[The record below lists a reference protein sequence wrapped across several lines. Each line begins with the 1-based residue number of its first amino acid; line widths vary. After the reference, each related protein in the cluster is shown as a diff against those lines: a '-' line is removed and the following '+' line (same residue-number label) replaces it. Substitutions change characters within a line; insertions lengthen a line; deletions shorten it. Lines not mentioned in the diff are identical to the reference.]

1 MELTANKTI
10 LRIET
15 WHGLM
20 LAALFVVMWRSKVLD
35 PIAIL
40 IGGVF
45 MGLNFLLL
53 GYGVASLITPL
64 ASRGRI
70 KTGIGL
76 LVLKI
81 IIFLGLLSTLFFR
94 VNIDPISFA
103 VGFSTLLVAI
113 VFETVRATV
122 KSGI

>member
-20 LAALFVVMWRSKVLD
+20 LAVLFVAMWRSKVLD
-35 PIAIL
+35 PMAIL

-81 IIFLGLLSTLFFR
+81 IIFLGVLSTLFFR

>member
-20 LAALFVVMWRSKVLD
+20 LAALFVAMWRSKILD
-35 PIAIL
+35 PTGIL
-40 IGGVF
+40 VGGVF

-53 GYGVASLITPL
+53 GYGVASLLTPL

-70 KTGIGL
+70 KAGIGL

-81 IIFLGLLSTLFFR
+81 IIFLGVLSTLFFR
-94 VNIDPISFA
+94 FNIDAISFA

>member
-15 WHGLM
+15 WHGMM
-20 LAALFVVMWRSKVLD
+20 LAALFVAVWRSQVLD
-35 PIAIL
+35 PMAIL

-53 GYGVASLITPL
+53 GYGVASLMTPL

-70 KTGIGL
+70 KAGIGL

-94 VNIDPISFA
+94 VNIDAISFA

>member
-1 MELTANKTI
+1 MELTAKKTI

-20 LAALFVVMWRSKVLD
+20 LAALFVAVWRSKVLD
-35 PIAIL
+35 PMAIL

-53 GYGVASLITPL
+53 GYGVASLVTPL

>member
-1 MELTANKTI
+1 
-10 LRIET
+10 
-15 WHGLM
+15 M
-20 LAALFVVMWRSKVLD
+20 LAALFVAVWRSKVLD
-35 PIAIL
+35 QMAIL
-40 IGGVF
+40 ICGVF

-64 ASRGRI
+64 ASRRRI

-94 VNIDPISFA
+94 FNIDAISFA

>member
-20 LAALFVVMWRSKVLD
+20 LAALFVAMWRSKVLD
-35 PIAIL
+35 PMAIL

-81 IIFLGLLSTLFFR
+81 IIFLGVLSTLFFR

>member
-10 LRIET
+10 LRIEL

-20 LAALFVVMWRSKVLD
+20 LVALFAAVWKSRLLD
-35 PIAIL
+35 PTAIL
-40 IGGVF
+40 VGGVF

-64 ASRGRI
+64 ATRGRI
-70 KTGIGL
+70 KVGIGL

-81 IIFLGLLSTLFFR
+81 FVFLGLLSTLFFR
-94 VNIDPISFA
+94 FNIDGISFA

-113 VFETVRATV
+113 VVETIRATV
-122 KSGI
+122 KSGN

>member
-20 LAALFVVMWRSKVLD
+20 LAALFVAMWRSKVLD
-35 PIAIL
+35 PMAIL
-40 IGGVF
+40 IGGLF

>member
-20 LAALFVVMWRSKVLD
+20 LAVLFVAMWRSKVLD
-35 PIAIL
+35 PMAIL

>member
-20 LAALFVVMWRSKVLD
+20 LTALFAAGWTSKVLD
-35 PIAIL
+35 PTAIL

-70 KTGIGL
+70 KAGIGL

-81 IIFLGLLSTLFFR
+81 FHFFGTIIDGFLSLQHRCDILCSRFLDVTGCHCRR
-94 VNIDPISFA
+94 VDSHN
-103 VGFSTLLVAI
+103 
-113 VFETVRATV
+113 R
-122 KSGI
+122 

>member
-1 MELTANKTI
+1 MELSANKTI

-15 WHGLM
+15 WHGMM
-20 LAALFVVMWRSKVLD
+20 LAALFVAVWRSEVLD
-35 PIAIL
+35 PMAIL

-53 GYGVASLITPL
+53 GYGVASLMTPL

-70 KTGIGL
+70 KAGIGL

-94 VNIDPISFA
+94 FNIDGISFA

>member
-10 LRIET
+10 LRIEM

-20 LAALFVVMWRSKVLD
+20 LAALFVAMWRSKLLD
-35 PIAIL
+35 PTAIL
-40 IGGVF
+40 LGGVF

-53 GYGVASLITPL
+53 GYGVAALLTPL

-70 KTGIGL
+70 KAGIGL

-94 VNIDPISFA
+94 FNIDGISFA
-103 VGFSTLLVAI
+103 VGFLTLLVAI
-113 VFETVRATV
+113 VFETIRATV

>member
-1 MELTANKTI
+1 
-10 LRIET
+10 
-15 WHGLM
+15 
-20 LAALFVVMWRSKVLD
+20 MWRSKLLD
-35 PIAIL
+35 PTAIL
-40 IGGVF
+40 LGGVF

-53 GYGVASLITPL
+53 GYGVASLLTPL

-70 KTGIGL
+70 KAGIGL

-94 VNIDPISFA
+94 FDIDAISFA

-113 VFETVRATV
+113 VFETIRATV

>member
-20 LAALFVVMWRSKVLD
+20 LAVLFVAMWRSKVLD
-35 PIAIL
+35 PMAIL

-113 VFETVRATV
+113 VFETVCATV

>member
-20 LAALFVVMWRSKVLD
+20 LAALFVAMWRSKVLD
-35 PIAIL
+35 PMAIL

-103 VGFSTLLVAI
+103 VGFSTLLLAI

>member
-1 MELTANKTI
+1 MELSANKTI

-15 WHGLM
+15 WHGMM
-20 LAALFVVMWRSKVLD
+20 LAALFVAVWRSEVLD
-35 PIAIL
+35 PMAIL

-53 GYGVASLITPL
+53 GYGVASLMTPL

-70 KTGIGL
+70 KAGIGL

-94 VNIDPISFA
+94 FNIDAISFA

>member
-1 MELTANKTI
+1 MELSANKTI

-15 WHGLM
+15 WHGMM
-20 LAALFVVMWRSKVLD
+20 LAALFVAVWRSEVLD
-35 PIAIL
+35 PMAIL

-94 VNIDPISFA
+94 VNIDAISFA

>member
-20 LAALFVVMWRSKVLD
+20 LAALFVAMWRSKVLD
-35 PIAIL
+35 PMAIL

-53 GYGVASLITPL
+53 GYGIASLITPL

>member
-20 LAALFVVMWRSKVLD
+20 LAVLFAAVWKSKVLD
-35 PIAIL
+35 PTAIL

-64 ASRGRI
+64 AARGRV
-70 KTGIGL
+70 KAGVGL
-76 LVLKI
+76 LVLKT
-81 IIFLGLLSTLFFR
+81 IIFLGLLSTVFFR
-94 VNIDPISFA
+94 FNIDAISFA

-113 VFETVRATV
+113 IVETIRATLN
-122 KSGI
+122 SGN

>member
-20 LAALFVVMWRSKVLD
+20 LAVLFVAMWRSKLLD
-35 PIAIL
+35 PTAIL
-40 IGGVF
+40 LGGVF
-45 MGLNFLLL
+45 MGINFLLL
-53 GYGVASLITPL
+53 GYGVAALLTPL

-70 KTGIGL
+70 KAGIGL

-94 VNIDPISFA
+94 FNIDGISFA

-113 VFETVRATV
+113 VFETIRATV

>member
-1 MELTANKTI
+1 MELTATKTI

-20 LAALFVVMWRSKVLD
+20 LAALFVAMWRSKVLD
-35 PIAIL
+35 PMAIL

-94 VNIDPISFA
+94 VNIDAISFA
-103 VGFSTLLVAI
+103 VGFSTLLIAI